1 MNNVEFLDRFRM
13 LESLKLPVL
22 VSGVGLAPEGRKDKD
37 LMRSDAEL
45 SSYLAR
51 YTNQPIVLAATWPQ
65 LRKKE

>member
-22 VSGVGLAPEGRKDKD
+22 VSGVG
-37 LMRSDAEL
+37 SDAEL

-51 YTNQPIVLAATWPQ
+51 YTNQPIVLAATWSHSKRYCSF
-65 LRKKE
+65 LL